1 MKFLLAICISM
12 FATAAIACTDF
23 SGRYR
28 DEEMEV
34 YTIEQSGCS
43 SVTYIEDDGERS
55 TFLVDGQY
63 RLSDEDD
70 EVKVYTAANFVG
82 ATIVFDSKMEYKQP
96 FPDDVPEETIPR
108 TSKIIYSKDSYGNLI
123 SMIYVYNSAGAV
135 IGRAT
140 TTHPKV

>member
-1 MKFLLAICISM
+1 MKFLLALCLSM

-28 DEEMEV
+28 DEELEV

-43 SVTYIEDDGERS
+43 SVTYVEDNGERS
-55 TFLVDGQY
+55 TFIVDGQY

-82 ATIVFDSKMEYKQP
+82 VTIVFDSKMEYKQP
-96 FPDDVPEETIPR
+96 FPDDVPEEAIPR
-108 TSKIIYSKDSYGNLI
+108 TSKIIYSKDTNGNLVSI
-123 SMIYVYNSAGAV
+123 ILIFNSAGTV
-135 IGRAT
+135 IGSAT
-140 TTHPKV
+140 TTHPRV

>member
-28 DEEMEV
+28 DEELEV

-43 SVTYIEDDGERS
+43 SVTYIEDSGERS

-70 EVKVYTAANFVG
+70 EVRVYTAANFVG
-82 ATIVFDSKMEYKQP
+82 PTIVFDSKMEYKQP
-96 FPDDVPEETIPR
+96 FPDDVPEEAIPR
-108 TSKIIYSKDSYGNLI
+108 TSKLIYFKDANGNLVNV
-123 SMIYVYNSAGAV
+123 IYVYNSAGTI
-135 IGRAT
+135 IGSAT